1 MALRGLKAW
10 DIDAA
15 KPPDQDETT
24 RGLWRNGFESV
35 MVARTPARNI
45 RYPWKSNG
53 TPGDCAEPG
62 IKETSKHGVIKF
74 DKSMRSLPR
83 LR

>member
-15 KPPDQDETT
+15 KPPDQYETNS
-24 RGLWRNGFESV
+24 RLRRNGFESV
-35 MVARTPARNI
+35 MASQDPGQEYRI
-45 RYPWKSNG
+45 SMESNG